1 MGKLSKQK
9 APNQI
14 LIKDFDWN
22 SDWLYIVVVKKMFRY
37 SNVFFYN
44 HLYRNSVFRKKTM
57 ESGIKTNDK
66 NVMRQSGRQSIRG
79 GNYGNK

>member
-44 HLYRNSVFRKKTM
+44 H
-57 ESGIKTNDK
+57 I
-66 NVMRQSGRQSIRG
+66 IP
-79 GNYGNK
+79 